1 MALLISAD
9 DVIDLYLSGESLLL
23 DAENNRVVSDEMI
36 EQQIANQTA
45 IAAAVLGVPLEAR
58 RYAARPDV
66 AIQGQDPLD
75 PDDYD
80 VVTDCCPWVARK
92 STLDFGG
99 ITLRHRP
106 IISIQRVR
114 ALVGDTV
121 LYTVPPSWITFNRQN
136 GTVEVVPASPSNA
149 FAEILVANGIINT
162 WVYGR
167 ERIPNFWAIDYTA
180 GFTAES
186 ALDTF
191 PAILDWIVWNALA
204 KVLGLATIKLNP
216 QGVTN
221 QSVSK
226 DGVSRSFSSDESKPG
241 GRFARLLSQKGVDGL
256 IGLQAL
262 QDLAP
267 HLVNQFRVF

>member
-1 MALLISAD
+1 MALLIDAAGA
-9 DVIDLYLSGESLLL
+9 IDLYLSGESLLL
-23 DAENNRVVSDEMI
+23 DPDGNRVISDAMI
-36 EQQIANQTA
+36 EAQIANQTA
-45 IAAAVLGVPLEAR
+45 VASAVLGVPLEAR

-80 VVTDCCPWVARK
+80 ATTDCYPWVARK

-106 IISIQRVR
+106 VLSIQRMR

-121 LYTVPPSWITFNRQN
+121 LYTVPPSWITFNGQN
-136 GTVEVVPASPSNA
+136 GTIEVVPASPSNA
-149 FAEILVANGIINT
+149 FAEILVSNGIINT

-167 ERIPNFWAIDYTA
+167 ERVPNFWAVDYTA

-186 ALDTF
+186 AVDTF

-204 KVLGLATIKLNP
+204 RALSVAAIKHNP
-216 QGVTN
+216 ASVSN

-226 DGVSRSFSSDESKPG
+226 DGVSRSFSQSDTQPG
-241 GRFARLLSQKGVDGL
+241 GRFYRLLAQKGVDGI

>member
-36 EQQIANQTA
+36 ERQIANQTA

-80 VVTDCCPWVARK
+80 AVTDCCPWVARK

-136 GTVEVVPASPSNA
+136 GTVEVVPASPSNE
-149 FAEILVANGIINT
+149 FAEILVANGVINT

-180 GFTAES
+180 GFTAEG

-226 DGVSRSFSSDESKPG
+226 DGVSRSFSQDESKPG
-241 GRFARLLSQKGVDGL
+241 GRFSRLLALKGVDGL